1 VAKRR
6 KLEAKSFA
14 EADLKSLS
22 VYLEDHTSPEDRVL
36 RVLLDTG
43 LRIGD
48 VLRLTKKTLAEG
60 LQSGIITVQVKGGHM
75 IYKPVTGAEEAW
87 EQLYTGLIAS
97 KYQSVAKL
105 VCPEGSG
112 STRAGGCAYQRVN
125 RHFKDLGERLNISG
139 RLHLHRLR
147 RTFAVDAL
155 RYTQDITAVQQ
166 ALGHRN
172 ISTTQQY
179 TDELRIDDVAE
190 LQKNMRKR

>member
-6 KLEAKSFA
+6 KLEAKSFV
-14 EADLKSLS
+14 ENDLRRLS
-22 VYLEDHTSPEDRVL
+22 VYLEDHISPEDRVL

-48 VLRLTKKTLAEG
+48 VLRLTQKTLADG

-75 IYKPVTGAEEAW
+75 IYKPIAGAELAW
-87 EQLYTGLIAS
+87 NKLYAGLVAS
-97 KYQSVAKL
+97 KYRSVAKF
-105 VCPEGSG
+105 VCPTGNGSA
-112 STRAGGCAYQRVN
+112 RAGDAAYQVVN
-125 RHFKDLGERLNISG
+125 RHLKEIGQLSG

-190 LQKNMRKR
+190 LQKNMRRK